1 MGHILDWRT
10 FMQDNIFY
18 RITVGWVRFDL
29 KKKRHWQIATCRFT
43 SDFNQS
49 ATDQP
54 VKNKPVANKP
64 TKK

>member
-1 MGHILDWRT
+1 
-10 FMQDNIFY
+10 MQDNIFY

-29 KKKRHWQIATCRFT
+29 KK
-43 SDFNQS
+43 SDIGKLPHVALLAIFNQS

-64 TKK
+64 TKNKSATN

>member
-1 MGHILDWRT
+1 
-10 FMQDNIFY
+10 MQDNIFY

-29 KKKRHWQIATCRFT
+29 KKKRHGKLPHVALLAI
-43 SDFNQS
+43 FNQS

>member
-1 MGHILDWRT
+1 
-10 FMQDNIFY
+10 MQDNIFY